1 MDDLYSLSDIA
12 IRQRI
17 GARIKHVRLKQN
29 ITQANLAIEAQVSL
43 STVKKVESGE
53 IGSFD
58 SFLRIMR
65 TLNMLEDLQ
74 PLLAEDQISPTE
86 YYNLVHS
93 IKKSERKRAAGT
105 IRHID
110 KEESEW

>member
-1 MDDLYSLSDIA
+1 
-12 IRQRI
+12 
-17 GARIKHVRLKQN
+17 
-29 ITQANLAIEAQVSL
+29 
-43 STVKKVESGE
+43 
-53 IGSFD
+53 
-58 SFLRIMR
+58 
-65 TLNMLEDLQ
+65 MLEDLQ

-86 YYNLVHS
+86 YYDLVHS